1 MATIKGW
8 LKEKTTWAA
17 LATLVAV
24 IGEWYTTGRWGE
36 GNTQALLA
44 AVALALLK
52 GRDLS
57 ALVAKKAPGRIL
69 PPDGDTK

>member
-1 MATIKGW
+1 MDAIKSY

-24 IGEWYTTGRWGE
+24 VGEWYTTGEWGD
-36 GNTQALLA
+36 GNTQAIIA
-44 AVALALLK
+44 AVALAVLK

-57 ALVAKKAPGRIL
+57 GLVAKKAPGRIL
-69 PPDGDTK
+69 PPDDPK